1 MTLVLGSTT
10 FTSYDVTTPNLAGVV
25 TLISRRAEAGECTW
39 AISYGYESV
48 GRDGKP
54 RGLTVDASV
63 NIEMPNWVGRDSARA
78 VERVEWDR
86 FRVALRAHEDGHDSR
101 ARVGIQALHDKLEA
115 TAVGRL
121 SVVFA
126 AEKRRIQRESNA
138 YDHATTHGQRPPP
151 GTIIT
156 IPAAPTP

>member
-25 TLISRRAEAGECTW
+25 TIISGRAEAGECTW
-39 AISYGYESV
+39 AIGYGYESV

-54 RGLTVDASV
+54 RGLTVDASI
-63 NIEMPNWVGRDSARA
+63 NIQMPNWVGRDAARG
-78 VERVEWDR
+78 VERAEWDR
-86 FRVALRAHEDGHDSR
+86 FRAALRAHEDGHDSR
-101 ARVGIQALHDKLEA
+101 ARVGMQALHDKLA
-115 TAVGRL
+115 DTKVGKL
-121 SVVFA
+121 AAVFA

-156 IPAAPTP
+156 VPAPATP